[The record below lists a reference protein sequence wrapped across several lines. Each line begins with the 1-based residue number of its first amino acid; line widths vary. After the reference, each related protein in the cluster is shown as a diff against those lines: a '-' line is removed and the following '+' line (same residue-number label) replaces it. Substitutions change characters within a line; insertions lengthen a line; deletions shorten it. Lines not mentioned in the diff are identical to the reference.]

1 LEEKVNKLFILIF
14 IAPIFVV
21 LFMVAFMG
29 LVPTDG
35 IAAYIFCL
43 LSAICGF
50 PFLVKEFME

>member
-1 LEEKVNKLFILIF
+1 MNKLFILIF